1 MRFSARGVAAMTEAN
16 GRLPG
21 PCLAPKGAS
30 HTRLGAL
37 ALLSAKRGEAGGN
50 GSTPSLARAG
60 DLVRGKAR
68 GAPRVL
74 RIGP

>member
-37 ALLSAKRGEAGGN
+37 ALLSAMRGEAFGD
-50 GSTPSLARAG
+50 GSTSSLARAG